1 MNIVSKLTLRHLK
14 LNKRRTLVTIIGV
27 AISAAM
33 ITAVATLGISF
44 IDLMKRQSI
53 SNNGEWHVLYKNINK
68 TQLEAINNDKETKA
82 VVISRDVGYAPL
94 NGSQNESKP
103 YLFIREYN
111 EKGFEKFPI
120 ELSEGRFPKAGDEI
134 VISEAILTNAKVPY
148 KIGDVVTLDIGNRY
162 LKTSKDGD
170 NPLPQETILQRD
182 KGMVQEIVTKESTK
196 RYKIVGVIKRPTWEP
211 ISSPGFTV
219 LSYLDENTVTSKN
232 VVDAA
237 VIVKN
242 IQIKIIDHANELA
255 KRNGIVGVGFNYN
268 LLRYYGVMKDDS
280 LRNVILTLSTIVMTI
295 IMIGSV
301 SLIYNAFAISVSER
315 LRHLGMLSSVGATK
329 KQKRDSVFFE
339 GAAIGAISIPL
350 GIICGILGMGLTFL
364 CINSMIQGALGVT
377 ESFRLVISPASL
389 LLAVAVSTVTIFIS
403 TYIPAVRASK
413 VSAIDAI
420 RQTAD
425 VKLTGREVR
434 TSMLT
439 RKIFGIEGEIGL
451 KNLKRNKGRYKAT
464 VFSLVVSLVLF
475 LTMTFFLSGL
485 EKSLRVGQ
493 QGTNFDIRASI
504 LYENAEEKEKVTR
517 KIISLG
523 HITEFAYTNSL
534 DANSLIK
541 KESWADY
548 LKDVDPSNLVNG
560 TYPYAVSIHALN
572 DEALKVYAKEVGV
585 DFNRLKDKEKPS
597 AIVIDTV
604 RYKDMQA
611 KKYVETKAIKTSTGQ
626 KLDLG
631 SYNWETKKFYDS
643 LGLVEIV
650 ARTDKTPMGLTPMG
664 EASAIFDIITSK
676 DTFDKIVSHN
686 ETASKTIN
694 TQIFLKSD
702 DPLKLQEDIEAI
714 QYGSGAT
721 RIDIR
726 NVFMERQKEE
736 QRVLLFS
743 VFTYG
748 FIFLITSIGIANI
761 FNTIS
766 TSIVLRKKEFA
777 MLKSVGMTPESFSR
791 MINYESIF
799 YGIKALLYGLPISL
813 SVMYLMYRTF
823 IKEFD
828 FAFTFPWVSIGAA
841 VVAIFVMVGAAMRY
855 SSSKIKK
862 GNIIEALKQEIA

>member
-1 MNIVSKLTLRHLK
+1 MNIVNKLTLRHLK

-44 IDLMKRQSI
+44 MDLMQRQSI

-94 NGSQNESKP
+94 NGSQNKSKP

-148 KIGDVVTLDIGNRY
+148 KIGDIVTLDIGNRY
-162 LKTSKDGD
+162 FKTSKDGD
-170 NPLPQETILQRD
+170 KPLPQETSLQRD
-182 KGMVQEIVTKESTK
+182 KDTVQEIVTKESTK
-196 RYKIVGVIKRPTWEP
+196 TYKIVGVIKRPTWEP
-211 ISSPGFTV
+211 TWSPGFTV
-219 LSYLDENTVTSKN
+219 LSYYVDENTVTSKD

-242 IQIKIIDHANELA
+242 IHGELFKYAEDLAA
-255 KRNGIVGVGFNYN
+255 KNGIQSIGFNYN
-268 LLRYYGVMKDDS
+268 LIRYYGVMKDDS
-280 LRNVILTLSTIVMTI
+280 LRNMLLTLSTIVMTI

-315 LRHLGMLSSVGATK
+315 SRHLGMLSSVGATK

-339 GAAIGAISIPL
+339 GAVIGAISIPL
-350 GIICGILGMGLTFL
+350 GIICGILGMGLTFICL
-364 CINSMIQGALGVT
+364 NSMIQGALGVT

-403 TYIPAVRASK
+403 TYIPAVRASN

-425 VKLTGREVR
+425 VKLRGREVR
-434 TSMLT
+434 TSKLT

-485 EKSLRVGQ
+485 KKSLIVSQEGI
-493 QGTNFDIRASI
+493 NFDIQALI
-504 LYENAEEKEKVTR
+504 LNANAEEKEKAIREIT
-517 KIISLG
+517 SLD
-523 HITEFAYTNSL
+523 HITEFAYTNRL
-534 DANSLIK
+534 DAKSWIK
-541 KESWADY
+541 EESMADY
-548 LKDVDPSNLVNG
+548 LKDADRSTMENG
-560 TYPYAVSIHALN
+560 AYPYSISIHALN
-572 DEALKVYAKEVGV
+572 DEALEVYAKEVGV
-585 DFNRLKDKEKPS
+585 DFNRLKDTEKLS

-611 KKYVETKAIKTSTGQ
+611 DKYVETKSIKTSTGQ
-626 KLDLG
+626 KLDLMH
-631 SYNWETKKFYDS
+631 YNWETKKDDP
-643 LGLVEIV
+643 LGPVEIV
-650 ARTDKTPMGLTPMG
+650 ALTDKIPMGVTPAG
-664 EASAIFDIITSK
+664 AGGSFNIIISR
-676 DTFDKIVSHN
+676 DTFDKIISHDETVSK
-686 ETASKTIN
+686 AIN

-714 QYGSGAT
+714 GDVSGAT

-726 NVFMERQKEE
+726 NVFMGRQKEE
-736 QRVLLFS
+736 QMILLFS

-748 FIFLITSIGIANI
+748 FILLITSICIANI

-766 TSIVLRKKEFA
+766 TSIALRKKEFA

-813 SVMYLMYRTF
+813 SVMYLMHRTLMR
-823 IKEFD
+823 KFD
-828 FAFTFPWVSIGAA
+828 FAFTLSWVSIGAV
-841 VVAIFVMVGAAMRY
+841 VVAVFVMVGAAMLY

-862 GNIIEALKQEIA
+862 ENIIEALKQEIA